1 MRREKIPRRMAGL
14 IACGER
20 KSRQSAAKVSQIQ
33 GIQHICSRPG
43 LFWNGAGRPVKPTG
57 SHTVVP
63 PTSDWAKGKMAEDTL
78 TTSGIG
84 RHGATRLPS
93 VDVDSFNIELKDDDG
108 FLGDRASKGAFR
120 KILDTLRKPL
130 KKNGEDPLGSKS
142 AEAIGK
148 SGLDEALVGDDIGA
162 AALVHGAIEEFAQEL
177 AYVTRRFLK
186 TKGWADTERI
196 VVGGGFRESRVGELA
211 IARTDII
218 LKAEDFK
225 VEMVPI
231 RFDPDDAGLI
241 GCLHLA
247 PSWIFEAHD
256 SILAV
261 DIGGTNI
268 RCGVVET
275 RWKKAPDLSK
285 ASVWKSELWRHADDE
300 PTREGTVKRLVKM
313 LKELI
318 AAADTEGLKLAP
330 FIGIACP
337 GVINEDGSIEK
348 GAQNLPGNWESSK
361 FNLPTSLVEAIP
373 EIGDHDTAVLMHND
387 GVAQGLSEVPFM
399 QDVERWGVLTIGTG
413 LGNARFTNRRKD
425 KGKSGN
431 DDKDKDEKKDKKSKD

>member
-1 MRREKIPRRMAGL
+1 MVEDIITKTGIAG
-14 IACGER
+14 
-20 KSRQSAAKVSQIQ
+20 
-33 GIQHICSRPG
+33 
-43 LFWNGAGRPVKPTG
+43 
-57 SHTVVP
+57 
-63 PTSDWAKGKMAEDTL
+63 
-78 TTSGIG
+78 
-84 RHGATRLPS
+84 HGATRLPS
-93 VDVDSFNIELKDDDG
+93 VIVDSYNIELKDEDG

-120 KILDTLRKPL
+120 RILDTLRKPL
-130 KKNGEDPLGSKS
+130 KKNGEDPLGNKS
-142 AEAIGK
+142 TESIAK
-148 SGLDEALVGDDIGA
+148 STLDEALVGDDIHA

-177 AYVTRRFLK
+177 AYVTQRFLK
-186 TKGWADTERI
+186 TKAWADTERI

-225 VEMVPI
+225 VDLVPI
-231 RFDPDDAGLI
+231 RFHPDEAGLI
-241 GCLHLA
+241 GSLHLA
-247 PSWIFEAHD
+247 PSWILEAHD

-285 ASVWKSELWRHADDE
+285 ACVWKSELWRHADDE
-300 PTREGTVKRLVKM
+300 PTREGAVKRLVKM

-318 AAADTEGLKLAP
+318 GAAEAEGLKLAP

-337 GVINEDGSIEK
+337 GVINDDGSIAK

-361 FNLPTSLVEAIP
+361 FNLPASLVEAIP

-399 QDVERWGVLTIGTG
+399 QDVEHWGVLTIGTG

-425 KGKSGN
+425 KDKEERE
-431 DDKDKDEKKDKKSKD
+431 KDKDDKKEKKNKD

>member
-1 MRREKIPRRMAGL
+1 MTEVIVMTTG
-14 IACGER
+14 IA
-20 KSRQSAAKVSQIQ
+20 S
-33 GIQHICSRPG
+33 
-43 LFWNGAGRPVKPTG
+43 
-57 SHTVVP
+57 
-63 PTSDWAKGKMAEDTL
+63 
-78 TTSGIG
+78 
-84 RHGATRLPS
+84 HGATRLPS

-120 KILDTLRKPL
+120 KILDSLRKPL
-130 KKNGEDPLGSKS
+130 KKSREDPLGSKS

-148 SGLDEALVGDDIGA
+148 SELDEALVGDDIHA
-162 AALVHGAIEEFAQEL
+162 SALVHGAIEEFAQEL
-177 AYVTRRFLK
+177 AYVTQRFLK
-186 TKGWADTERI
+186 TKAWADTERI
-196 VVGGGFRESRVGELA
+196 VVGGGFRQSRVGEVA

-218 LKAEDFK
+218 LKAADFK
-225 VEMVPI
+225 VDLVPI
-231 RFDPDDAGLI
+231 RFHPDDAGLI
-241 GCLHLA
+241 GCVHLA
-247 PSWIFEAHD
+247 PSWIFEGHD

-268 RCGVVET
+268 RCGVIET

-300 PTREGTVKRLVKM
+300 PTREGAVKRLVKM
-313 LKELI
+313 LKGLI
-318 AAADTEGLKLAP
+318 EDADAEGLKLAP

-361 FNLPTSLVEAIP
+361 FNLPASLVEAIP

-387 GVAQGLSEVPFM
+387 GVVQGLSEVPFM

-413 LGNARFTNRRKD
+413 LGNARFTNRRNKD
-425 KGKSGN
+425 KDK
-431 DDKDKDEKKDKKSKD
+431 DKDKDEKKEKKSKD

>member
-1 MRREKIPRRMAGL
+1 MA
-14 IACGER
+14 EE
-20 KSRQSAAKVSQIQ
+20 
-33 GIQHICSRPG
+33 
-43 LFWNGAGRPVKPTG
+43 TG
-57 SHTVVP
+57 S
-63 PTSDWAKGKMAEDTL
+63 S
-78 TTSGIG
+78 TTGIA
-84 RHGATRLPS
+84 RHGALRLPA

-120 KILDTLRKPL
+120 AILDTLRQPMRQA
-130 KKNGEDPLGSKS
+130 GADPLG
-142 AEAIGK
+142 GK
-148 SGLDEALVGDDIGA
+148 STAAIAKSTLDQILVGDDIGA
-162 AALVHGAIEEFAQEL
+162 AALVHGAIEQFATEL
-177 AYVTRRFLK
+177 AYVTQRFLK
-186 TKGWADTERI
+186 TKAWADTERI

-218 LKAEDFK
+218 LKAEGFK
-225 VEMVPI
+225 VDLIPI
-231 RFDPDDAGLI
+231 RFHPDDAGLI

-285 ASVWKSELWRHADDE
+285 ASVWESELWRHADDE
-300 PTREGTVKRLVKM
+300 PTREGAVKRLVKM
-313 LKELI
+313 LKGLI
-318 AAADTEGLKLAP
+318 ADADAEGLKLAP

-337 GVINEDGSIEK
+337 GVINDDGSIAK

-361 FNLPTSLVEAIP
+361 FNLPASLVEAIP
-373 EIGDHDTAVLMHND
+373 QIGDHDTAVLMHND

-399 QDVERWGVLTIGTG
+399 QDVEHWGVLTIGTG

-425 KGKSGN
+425 RGR
-431 DDKDKDEKKDKKSKD
+431 DKDKEDKKDNDERDKKSKA

>member
-1 MRREKIPRRMAGL
+1 MADDIVTTTG
-14 IACGER
+14 IA
-20 KSRQSAAKVSQIQ
+20 
-33 GIQHICSRPG
+33 
-43 LFWNGAGRPVKPTG
+43 
-57 SHTVVP
+57 
-63 PTSDWAKGKMAEDTL
+63 
-78 TTSGIG
+78 

-93 VDVDSFNIELKDDDG
+93 VEVDSFNIELKDDDG

-130 KKNGEDPLGSKS
+130 KKNGDDPLGKKS
-142 AEAIGK
+142 AGEIAK
-148 SGLDEALVGDDIGA
+148 SELDEVLVGDDIAA

-177 AYVTRRFLK
+177 AYVTGRFLK
-186 TKGWADTERI
+186 TKAWADTEHI

-218 LKAEDFK
+218 LKAQDFT
-225 VEMVPI
+225 VDLVPI

-241 GCLHLA
+241 GTLHLA
-247 PSWIFEAHD
+247 PSWIFEGYD

-300 PTREGTVKRLVKM
+300 PTREGAVKRLVKM
-313 LKELI
+313 LKDLI
-318 AAADTEGLKLAP
+318 TAAEAEGHKLAP

-337 GVINEDGSIEK
+337 GVINADGSIEK

-361 FNLPTSLVEAIP
+361 FNLPASLVEGIP
-373 EIGDHDTAVLMHND
+373 VIGDHDTAVLMHND
-387 GVAQGLSEVPFM
+387 GVVQGLSEVPFM

-413 LGNARFTNRRKD
+413 LGNARFTNRK
-425 KGKSGN
+425 KESGKSEKA
-431 DDKDKDEKKDKKSKD
+431 KDKDEGDKDDKKAKKGKD